1 MKHSIKSL
9 LFLFIVLLIFVQPAQ
24 ANQEQQWK
32 FKVFLDDRS
41 IGYHNFRLIPQ
52 GNNGRELQS
61 SASFDVKFLFFTAYR
76 YRHNDTE
83 VWRGDCLQRIEA
95 RTNDNG
101 RQYMVRGN
109 RNSKGF
115 EIENSDN
122 AEITLSGC
130 VKTFAYWDPS
140 ILKARKLL
148 NSQTGEIVDVR
159 VEALGEETVPVRGQ
173 LVRAN
178 RYRLHSELGE
188 IDLWYAVDGYQWLAL
203 QSTTDSGR
211 KLSYRMY

>member
-1 MKHSIKSL
+1 MKGRIYTEEKCPLCGGVFFHDEKRGG
-9 LFLFIVLLIFVQPAQ
+9 LFCKQ
-24 ANQEQQWK
+24 
-32 FKVFLDDRS
+32 
-41 IGYHNFRLIPQ
+41 HPQ
-52 GNNGRELQS
+52 I
-61 SASFDVKFLFFTAYR
+61 AA
-76 YRHNDTE
+76 
-83 VWRGDCLQRIEA
+83 
-95 RTNDNG
+95 G
-101 RQYMVRGN
+101 RQYIVRGN